1 MKGNLIYNGV
11 DNYKAIDKRGNII
24 NTVIIL
30 SLVIVLIISS
40 GNLLKRLVF
49 TNNIDAGYNNE
60 DLRLSENNESNKSNE
75 SNIEDNTEKQ
85 VYVNSYL
92 NEEENSFI
100 NLILDGSIE
109 NYKEYKILPSITIGQ
124 AILES
129 GWGKSELAVS
139 HNNLFGIKADSR
151 WDGAVAAINS
161 KENYNDSYISNFR
174 KYDSI
179 EESIEDHGKFLFD
192 SDRYRDNGLFEGK
205 TYIEQAQALE
215 DAGYSTA
222 KDESGVPIYADKL
235 IAIIEKYHLM
245 DYDKQIV

>member
-174 KYDSI
+174 KYATRS
-179 EESIEDHGKFLFD
+179 
-192 SDRYRDNGLFEGK
+192 
-205 TYIEQAQALE
+205 
-215 DAGYSTA
+215 
-222 KDESGVPIYADKL
+222 
-235 IAIIEKYHLM
+235 
-245 DYDKQIV
+245 

>member
-100 NLILDGSIE
+100 NLILDGAIE

-151 WDGAVAAINS
+151 WDGAVAAI
-161 KENYNDSYISNFR
+161 K
-174 KYDSI
+174 
-179 EESIEDHGKFLFD
+179 DHGRFLFD

>member
-100 NLILDGSIE
+100 NLILDGAIE

-222 KDESGVPIYADKL
+222 NDESGVPIYADKL

>member
-100 NLILDGSIE
+100 NLILDGAIE

-222 KDESGVPIYADKL
+222 KDESGVPIYAYKL

>member
-100 NLILDGSIE
+100 NLILDGAIE
-109 NYKEYKILPSITIGQ
+109 NYKEYKILLSITIGQ

>member
-100 NLILDGSIE
+100 NLILDGAIE

>member
-1 MKGNLIYNGV
+1 M
-11 DNYKAIDKRGNII
+11 
-24 NTVIIL
+24 
-30 SLVIVLIISS
+30 
-40 GNLLKRLVF
+40 
-49 TNNIDAGYNNE
+49 
-60 DLRLSENNESNKSNE
+60 
-75 SNIEDNTEKQ
+75 
-85 VYVNSYL
+85 
-92 NEEENSFI
+92 
-100 NLILDGSIE
+100 
-109 NYKEYKILPSITIGQ
+109 
-124 AILES
+124 
-129 GWGKSELAVS
+129 AVS

>member
-49 TNNIDAGYNNE
+49 TNNIDAGYNDE

-100 NLILDGSIE
+100 NLILDGAIE

>member
-179 EESIEDHGKFLFD
+179 EESIEDHGKFFFD
-192 SDRYRDNGLFEGK
+192 SDSY
-205 TYIEQAQALE
+205 
-215 DAGYSTA
+215 
-222 KDESGVPIYADKL
+222 
-235 IAIIEKYHLM
+235 
-245 DYDKQIV
+245 

>member
-1 MKGNLIYNGV
+1 
-11 DNYKAIDKRGNII
+11 
-24 NTVIIL
+24 
-30 SLVIVLIISS
+30 
-40 GNLLKRLVF
+40 
-49 TNNIDAGYNNE
+49 
-60 DLRLSENNESNKSNE
+60 
-75 SNIEDNTEKQ
+75 KQ

-100 NLILDGSIE
+100 NLILDGAIE

>member
-60 DLRLSENNESNKSNE
+60 DLRLSENNESN
-75 SNIEDNTEKQ
+75 IEDNTEKQ

-100 NLILDGSIE
+100 NLILDGAIE

>member
-100 NLILDGSIE
+100 NLILDGAIE

-245 DYDKQIV
+245 YYDKQIV

>member
-100 NLILDGSIE
+100 NLILDGAIE

-179 EESIEDHGKFLFD
+179 EESIEDHGRFLFD

-205 TYIEQAQALE
+205 TYIEQAQAL
-215 DAGYSTA
+215 
-222 KDESGVPIYADKL
+222 
-235 IAIIEKYHLM
+235 
-245 DYDKQIV
+245 

>member
-161 KENYNDSYISNFR
+161 KENYNYSYISNFR

>member
-100 NLILDGSIE
+100 NLILDGAIE

-179 EESIEDHGKFLFD
+179 EESIEDHGRFLFD

>member
-100 NLILDGSIE
+100 NLILDGAIE

-205 TYIEQAQALE
+205 TYIEQAQVLE

>member
-1 MKGNLIYNGV
+1 MKGNAIYNGV
-11 DNYKAIDKRGNII
+11 SKYETTDKRVNVINII
-24 NTVIIL
+24 IIL
-30 SLVIVLIISS
+30 SLVIILIIS
-40 GNLLKRLVF
+40 GTKLIKKIVF
-49 TNNIDAGYNNE
+49 PNNIGDGYTNE
-60 DLRLSENNESNKSNE
+60 NLESSETNENIIEEANE
-75 SNIEDNTEKQ
+75 KE
-85 VYVNSYL
+85 VYINSYL
-92 NEEENSFI
+92 NEEENKFVS
-100 NLILDGSIE
+100 LILDGAIE
-109 NYKEYKILPSITIGQ
+109 GYKKYKVLPSITIGQ

-161 KENYNDSYISNFR
+161 MENYNDSYKSNFR

-192 SDRYRDNGLFEGK
+192 STRYRDNGLFEGK

-222 KDESGVPIYADKL
+222 KDENGVAIYADKL
-235 IAIIEKYHLM
+235 IAIIEKYNLM
-245 DYDKQIV
+245 TYDK